1 MSLRYVNLTRFEA
14 SVFKNILQEMIQST
28 GTLEIPGGNVVG
40 KCIYTEFINYIFLW
54 KIFSEI

>member
-28 GTLEIPGGNVVG
+28 GTFEIPGG
-40 KCIYTEFINYIFLW
+40 C
-54 KIFSEI
+54 SR